1 MHTISHR
8 QRLSKHIS
16 SVSPLSLKSLTTVCY
31 HHLQYVV
38 NTTYKKDATNVGDEG
53 GFAPNIQENK
63 EGLELL
69 KTAIAKAGY
78 TRKINSKLHVVIGMD
93 VAASVFHDDKSKTY
107 DLNIKEENKDG
118 SEKISG
124 DSLKN
129 VYKSF
134 VGGYPIVSIDDPFD
148 QDDWVVYADGSI
160 CLDILQNQW
169 SPIYDV
175 PAILTSIQSLLCD
188 PNPNSPANSEA
199 ARLLSE
205 NKRKYNRKVREIVEQ
220 SWTTD

>member
-1 MHTISHR
+1 M
-8 QRLSKHIS
+8 LSIRPTRRFIIFRIIIQMTEPSKVIH
-16 SVSPLSLKSLTTVCY
+16 VR
-31 HHLQYVV
+31 
-38 NTTYKKDATNVGDEG
+38 NVGHEISEATSLQCRMPQTG
-53 GFAPNIQENK
+53 SGFAPNIQENK

-78 TRKINSKLHVVIGMD
+78 TRKHKLSYFKIKNMLIVSAKKEINSKLHVVIGMD
-93 VAASVFHDDKSKTY
+93 VAATMFYEDKSKTY
-107 DLNIKEENKDG
+107 DLNIKEENNDG

-124 DSLKN
+124 DNLKN

-134 VGGYPIVSIDDPFD
+134 VGDYPIVSIEDPFD

-175 PAILTSIQSLLCD
+175 AAILTSI
-188 PNPNSPANSEA
+188 
-199 ARLLSE
+199 
-205 NKRKYNRKVREIVEQ
+205 
-220 SWTTD
+220 